1 MHIKQNYSD
10 REFYFD
16 VKLNHL
22 DKWKKNKVYLNCHMT
37 WKKKY
42 ENNISIENKLKQYEI
57 LRDAFEIQLPKYCLF
72 SGYF

>member
-1 MHIKQNYSD
+1 M
-10 REFYFD
+10 
-16 VKLNHL
+16 
-22 DKWKKNKVYLNCHMT
+22 KKNKVYLNCHMT